1 MKSILEPQK
10 ALLKN
15 GKVIPFGIYDGLIED
30 TRTSFWDV
38 EGFFPKRRRSQR
50 KCWIYF
56 GSFAP
61 DLYTGIAV
69 VDAGYVATAF
79 AYFYIPSKDLFVE
92 DKLTLPFGFGEK
104 FDPNLYD
111 NWELGKFKIATKN
124 NKIEIAYKGKFD
136 LNIETENN
144 TNGLSFVC
152 PSEGRHFN
160 FTYKNLLLPSNVKL
174 IYKKETFLSDG
185 NTGGI
190 DFSKGYPPNKTI
202 WNWASMVGKTKSGKE
217 IAINIVNQHNANMEN
232 AVWLDGERHI
242 LSDVIFEKKMPYDK
256 TPWHI
261 KTKEDC
267 LLLDFVPQ
275 GARAENL
282 NLIALKSQFTQ
293 PYGVFSGSIKINGK
307 TEKFTGNGVVEDHLA
322 VW

>member
-1 MKSILEPQK
+1 MNKIFESQK

-15 GKVIPFGIYDGLIED
+15 GNIIPFGIYKGLIED

-50 KCWIYF
+50 KCWVYF

-79 AYFYIPSKDLFVE
+79 AYFYIPSKNLFIE
-92 DKLTLPFGFGEK
+92 DKTTLPIGFGEK
-104 FDPNLYD
+104 FDPQLFD
-111 NWELGKFKIATKN
+111 NWELGKFKMTSEKN
-124 NKIEIAYKGKFD
+124 NLIISYKGKFN
-136 LNIETENN
+136 LKITTQENK
-144 TNGLSFVC
+144 NGLSFIC
-152 PSEGRHFN
+152 PSEGRPFN
-160 FTYKNLLLPSNVKL
+160 FTYKNLLMPTNVLIGYKGEDFGSN
-174 IYKKETFLSDG
+174 G
-185 NTGGI
+185 NTGSI

-232 AVWLDGERHI
+232 AVWFEGNHYL

-256 TPWHI
+256 NTWHI